1 MQCRG
6 LVDEQRRKEIAASRE
21 VDRELFSYIDSEFFI
36 ATYIRT
42 TYVNMHFIYYVLITS
57 PLICVSQPLLA
68 AHVPNI
74 NSVINTTKCVSAYS
88 VS

>member
-6 LVDEQRRKEIAASRE
+6 LVDEQRRKEMAASRE
-21 VDRELFSYIDSEFFI
+21 VDSELFI